1 MHPSLGIPKIL
12 NRKFAPPAI
21 CSDGASLNDKF
32 IIKNDFQTITNY
44 KLICAWY
51 LPQFFIKVIGISLR

>member
-12 NRKFAPPAI
+12 NRKFASPAI

-32 IIKNDFQTITNY
+32 IIKNDLQTITKPLQVNLCLLSTSIFY
-44 KLICAWY
+44 
-51 LPQFFIKVIGISLR
+51 